1 MNNKNPIPK
10 LPTKEELL
18 EADNQ
23 ISILVFS
30 KGEMDNGDPYWA
42 YIMVPP
48 SKYVPMKQAEA
59 SGNGFDLEEFG
70 KIITYGI
77 GANDPPEEVVK
88 EMQEKYG
95 ANAEFE
101 KYAVEAY
108 LEWQKQ
114 NNTEESSS
122 GDDNNSGSQSF
133 VDRLL
138 KKRPK

>member
-1 MNNKNPIPK
+1 MSKKIPK
-10 LPTKEELL
+10 LPTNEELK

-30 KGEMDNGDPYWA
+30 KGEMVNGDPYWA
-42 YIMVPP
+42 YTMVPP
-48 SKYVPMKQAEA
+48 SKYIAMKEAEV
-59 SGNGFDLEEFG
+59 SGQGFDLEEFG

-108 LEWQKQ
+108 LELQQ
-114 NNTEESSS
+114 QTNTEESSS
-122 GDDNNSGSQSF
+122 GDDNNNSGGQSF

-138 KKRPK
+138 KKKPK